1 VHHWIDVG
9 MSRKKSKLLRSNKT
23 APQPQKAE
31 EKFEWFEKW
40 GGPSLIVIVF
50 SVMAFWSWR
59 KWPDLL
65 VDFGQQLYI
74 PWQLAGGKLLYRDIV
89 ILHGPLSQ
97 YFNAF
102 WFKLF
107 GPSLTVLIFVNLAI
121 LAGITVV
128 LYKSVHRF
136 ADSLT
141 ATAVCLV
148 LLTLFG
154 FSQYVRVGNYNYVTP
169 YTHEATHGIAL
180 TAAMI
185 LALSHYLTRGGR
197 VAGALSGLCL
207 GLVLLTK
214 VEVALAALGVVLI
227 GFAMAR
233 FVGPPSAS
241 PKRDELVLFCGMALA
256 PALGF
261 YLYFLSY
268 LPAEQALH
276 SVGQGFFVL
285 SGEVTK
291 NVFYMRILG
300 LDKPADNLS
309 RMLIMFVGVVI
320 FILGAVTA
328 DVVSRRATRHTWL
341 TAIVLGLVFLL
352 ALYLEFDLL
361 PWLDI
366 PRVLPLTTSLALAV
380 FVALLLKHPRRMEL
394 WPALLPMVLW
404 TTFALGLLSKMV
416 LNVHLY
422 HYGFYLAMPAT
433 LVLVI
438 CLTYWIPTVLR
449 RTIGCGVVFRT
460 LALAILA
467 AASMYYLNRS
477 QRIYRLKNFAV
488 GKGGDTIFTYGP
500 KVHISGLVTS
510 LTLEWIQEKTSPEST
525 LVGLPEG
532 IMLNYLSR
540 RATTSP
546 YLNFMMGEMIVFG
559 EKRMVDDLKARPS
572 DYVILVDNDPSE
584 FGVGPFGTDPRYGQQ
599 IMDWV
604 KQHYT
609 PITLIGG
616 EPLQSRDF
624 GIKILKHNNP

>member
-1 VHHWIDVG
+1 
-9 MSRKKSKLLRSNKT
+9 MSRKKLKAPPSSKNAAQQPT
-23 APQPQKAE
+23 AWK
-31 EKFEWFEKW
+31 KFRWFEKW
-40 GGPSLIVIVF
+40 AGPCLIVIVF
-50 SVMAFWSWR
+50 LVMALWSWR

-74 PWQLAGGKLLYRDIV
+74 PWQLASGKLLYKDIV
-89 ILHGPLSQ
+89 ILHGPFSQ
-97 YFNAF
+97 YFNSF

-128 LYKSVHRF
+128 LYKTVRRS

-141 ATAVCLV
+141 ATTVCLV
-148 LLTLFG
+148 LLTMFG

-169 YTHEATHGIAL
+169 YTHESTHGVAL

-197 VAGALSGLCL
+197 VAAAVSGGCL
-207 GLVLLTK
+207 GLALLTK
-214 VEVALAALGVVLI
+214 VDVALAAVAVALL
-227 GFAMAR
+227 GFAIAR
-233 FVGPPSAS
+233 FLGPPSAS
-241 PKRDELVLFCGMALA
+241 PKRDGLVLFCVMAIA

-268 LPAEQALH
+268 LPAEGALRA
-276 SVGQGFFVL
+276 VGQEFFVPT
-285 SGEVTK
+285 GEVSK

-300 LDKPADNLS
+300 LDNPGHNIS
-309 RMLIMFVGVVI
+309 RMLAMFVGIVI
-320 FILGAVTA
+320 FVLGAATV
-328 DVVSRRATRHTWL
+328 DVVSRRVTRHTQL
-341 TAIVLGLVFLL
+341 ASIVLGSVFLL
-352 ALYLEFDLL
+352 ALYLAFDLL
-361 PWLDI
+361 PWLDF
-366 PRVLPLTTSLALAV
+366 PRALPLTTSIALAV
-380 FVALLLKHPRRMEL
+380 FVTLLLKHPRRKEL
-394 WPALLPMVLW
+394 WPGLLPMVLW
-404 TTFALGLLSKMV
+404 TIFALSLLSKMV

-438 CLTYWIPTVLR
+438 CLTYWIPELLR
-449 RTIGCGVVFRT
+449 GTMGCGIVFRT
-460 LALAILA
+460 LALVILA

-477 QRIYRLKNFAV
+477 QKIYRLKDFAV

-500 KVHISGLVTS
+500 KAHIAGLVTS
-510 LTLEWIQEKTSPEST
+510 LALEWIEEKTSPKVT
-525 LVGLPEG
+525 FVGLPEG

-546 YLNFMMGEMIVFG
+546 YLNFMMGEMIVLG
-559 EKRMVDDLKARPS
+559 ERRILDDLKARPS

-604 KQHYT
+604 NQHYT
-609 PITLIGG
+609 PVTVIGG
-616 EPLQSRDF
+616 EPFQRRDF

>member
-1 VHHWIDVG
+1 
-9 MSRKKSKLLRSNKT
+9 MSRKKSKPLRSNKGAT
-23 APQPQKAE
+23 QQQKAE
-31 EKFEWFEKW
+31 EKFKWFEKW
-40 GGPSLIVIVF
+40 AGPSLIVIVF

-65 VDFGQQLYI
+65 IDFGQQLYI
-74 PWQLAGGKLLYRDIV
+74 PWQLASGKLLHKDIV

-102 WFKLF
+102 WFRLF

-121 LAGITVV
+121 LACITVV
-128 LYKSVHRF
+128 LYKTVRRF

-141 ATAVCLV
+141 ATTVCLV

-169 YTHEATHGIAL
+169 YTHESTHGIAL

-185 LALSHYLTRGGR
+185 LALSHYLTRGGP
-197 VAGALSGLCL
+197 VAAAISGVCL
-207 GLVLLTK
+207 GLALLTK
-214 VEVALAALGVVLI
+214 VEVALAAVGVALL
-227 GFAMAR
+227 GFAIAR
-233 FVGPPSAS
+233 FLGPPSAS
-241 PKRDELVLFCGMALA
+241 PKKDGLVLFCGMALA
-256 PALGF
+256 PVLGF

-268 LPAEQALH
+268 LPAEQALRA
-276 SVGQGFFVL
+276 VGQGFFVL
-285 SGEVTK
+285 SGEAAK
-291 NVFYMRILG
+291 NVLYMRILG
-300 LDKPADNLS
+300 LDNPGDNLS
-309 RMLIMFVGVVI
+309 RMLTMFMGVVI
-320 FILGAVTA
+320 FILAAVTA
-328 DVVSRRATRHTWL
+328 DVVCRRATRHTRL
-341 TAIVLGLVFLL
+341 TAIVLGSVFLL

-361 PWLDI
+361 PWLNI
-366 PRVLPLTTSLALAV
+366 PRALPLTTSLALAV

-404 TTFALGLLSKMV
+404 TTFALGLLPKMA

-433 LVLVI
+433 LVLTI
-438 CLTYWIPTVLR
+438 CLIYWIPEVLKGR
-449 RTIGCGVVFRT
+449 LGCGVVFRS
-460 LALAILA
+460 LAFAILA

-477 QRIYRLKNFAV
+477 QKIYQLKNFAV

-500 KVHISGLVTS
+500 KVHISGLDTAQA
-510 LTLEWIQEKTSPEST
+510 LEWIEEKTSREAT
-525 LVGLPEG
+525 FVVLPEG

-540 RATTSP
+540 RTTTSP
-546 YLNFMMGEMIVFG
+546 YVNFMMGEMIVFG
-559 EKRMVDDLKARPS
+559 EKRIVDDLKARPS
-572 DYVILVDNDPSE
+572 DYVILVDSDPSE

-604 KQHYT
+604 NQHYT
-609 PITLIGG
+609 PIALVGG
-616 EPLQSRDF
+616 EPLRSRDF

>member
-1 VHHWIDVG
+1 

-40 GGPSLIVIVF
+40 AGPSLIVIVF

-128 LYKSVHRF
+128 LYKSVRRC

-185 LALSHYLTRGGR
+185 LALSHYLTRGGH
-197 VAGALSGLCL
+197 LSAAISGICL
-207 GLVLLTK
+207 GLALLTK
-214 VEVALAALGVVLI
+214 VEVALAAFAVVLI

-300 LDKPADNLS
+300 LDKPGDNLS
-309 RMLIMFVGVVI
+309 RMLIMFVGTVI

-404 TTFALGLLSKMV
+404 TTFALGLLFKMV

-477 QRIYRLKNFAV
+477 QKIYRLKNFAV

-510 LTLEWIQEKTSPEST
+510 LTLEWTQEKTSPEST
-525 LVGLPEG
+525 LIGLPEG

>member
-1 VHHWIDVG
+1 
-9 MSRKKSKLLRSNKT
+9 MSRKKSKALRSNKP
-23 APQPQKAE
+23 APQPQTGGG
-31 EKFEWFEKW
+31 KFEWVEKW
-40 GGPSLIVIVF
+40 AGPGLIVIVF
-50 SVMAFWSWR
+50 SVLAFWSWR

-74 PWQLAGGKLLYRDIV
+74 PWQLAGGKLLHKDIV

-107 GPSLTVLIFVNLAI
+107 GPSLTVLIFVNLTI
-121 LAGITVV
+121 LACITVV
-128 LYKSVHRF
+128 LYKSIRRF

-141 ATAVCLV
+141 ATTVCLV
-148 LLTLFG
+148 FLILFG

-169 YTHEATHGIAL
+169 YTHESTHGVAL

-197 VAGALSGLCL
+197 VAAAISGLCL
-207 GLVLLTK
+207 GLALLTK
-214 VEVALAALGVVLI
+214 VEVALAALAVALL
-227 GFAMAR
+227 GFVIAR
-233 FVGPPSAS
+233 FAGPPSAS
-241 PKRDELVLFCGMALA
+241 PKRDGLALFCGMVIA

-268 LPAEQALH
+268 LPAEGALRA
-276 SVGQGFFVL
+276 VGQGFFVP
-285 SGEVTK
+285 SGEVAK

-300 LDKPADNLS
+300 LDNAGHNLS
-309 RMLIMFVGVVI
+309 RMLAMFVAVFI
-320 FILGAVTA
+320 FVLIAVTA
-328 DVVSRRATRHTWL
+328 DVVSRRATRHTRL
-341 TAIVLGLVFLL
+341 AAVVLGLVFSL
-352 ALYLEFDLL
+352 ALYLAFDLL

-366 PRVLPLTTSLALAV
+366 PRALPLTTAIALAV
-380 FVALLLKHPRRMEL
+380 FVMLLLRHPRRIEL
-394 WPALLPMVLW
+394 WPVVLPMVLW
-404 TTFALGLLSKMV
+404 TTFALSLLFKMV

-438 CLTYWIPTVLR
+438 SLAYWIPEVLKG
-449 RTIGCGVVFRT
+449 TIGCGVVFRT
-460 LALAILA
+460 LALVVLA
-467 AASMYYLNRS
+467 AASIYYLNRS
-477 QRIYRLKNFAV
+477 QRIYRLKDFAV

-510 LTLEWIQEKTSPEST
+510 LALEWIEEKTPRQAT

-540 RATTSP
+540 RTTTSP

-559 EKRMVDDLKARPS
+559 EKRIVDDLKTRPS

-604 KQHYT
+604 NQHYT
-609 PITLIGG
+609 PVTLIGG
-616 EPLQSRDF
+616 EPLRSRDF
-624 GIKILKHNNP
+624 GIKILQHSNP

>member
-1 VHHWIDVG
+1 
-9 MSRKKSKLLRSNKT
+9 MSRRKPKTLRSNKPAT
-23 APQPQKAE
+23 QQQKARQ
-31 EKFEWFEKW
+31 KFEWFEKW
-40 GGPSLIVIVF
+40 AGPGLIVMVF
-50 SVMAFWSWR
+50 CVMAFWSWR

-65 VDFGQQLYI
+65 IDFGQQLYI
-74 PWQLAGGKLLYRDIV
+74 PWQLSSGKLLYKDIV
-89 ILHGPLSQ
+89 TLHGPLSQ

-107 GPSLTVLIFVNLAI
+107 GPSLTVLIFVNLTI
-121 LAGITVV
+121 LACITVV
-128 LYKSVHRF
+128 LYKSIRCF

-141 ATAVCLV
+141 ATTVCLV
-148 LLTLFG
+148 FLILFG

-169 YTHEATHGIAL
+169 YTHESTHGVAL

-185 LALSHYLTRGGR
+185 LALSHFLTRGGR
-197 VAGALSGLCL
+197 VAGAISGVSL

-214 VEVALAALGVVLI
+214 VEVALAAIAIVLI
-227 GFAMAR
+227 GLAMAR
-233 FVGPPSAS
+233 FVGPPNAS

-268 LPAEQALH
+268 LPAEGALH
-276 SVGQGFFVL
+276 AVGQGFFVP
-285 SGEVTK
+285 SGEVAK

-300 LDKPADNLS
+300 LDNAGHNLS
-309 RMLIMFVGVVI
+309 RMLTMFVAVFI
-320 FILGAVTA
+320 FVLIAVTA
-328 DVVSRRATRHTWL
+328 DVVSRRATRHTRL
-341 TAIVLGLVFLL
+341 AAVVLGLVFSL
-352 ALYLEFDLL
+352 ALYLAFDLL

-366 PRVLPLTTSLALAV
+366 PRALPLTTAIALAV
-380 FVALLLKHPRRMEL
+380 FVTLLLKHPRRMEL

-404 TTFALGLLSKMV
+404 TTFALSLLSKMV

-438 CLTYWIPTVLR
+438 SLTYWIPEVLKG
-449 RTIGCGVVFRT
+449 TMGCGVVFRT
-460 LALAILA
+460 LALVVLA

-477 QRIYRLKNFAV
+477 QKIYRLKDFAV

-510 LTLEWIQEKTSPEST
+510 LALEWIEEKTSREAT
-525 LVGLPEG
+525 FVGLPEG

-540 RATTSP
+540 RTTTSP

-559 EKRMVDDLKARPS
+559 EKRILDDLKTRPS

-604 KQHYT
+604 NQYYT
-609 PITLIGG
+609 PVTLIGG
-616 EPLQSRDF
+616 EPLRSRDF
-624 GIKILKHNNP
+624 GIKILQHNNP

>member
-1 VHHWIDVG
+1 
-9 MSRKKSKLLRSNKT
+9 MSRKKSKPLRSNKRAT
-23 APQPQKAE
+23 EPPKAQR
-31 EKFEWFEKW
+31 KFEWFEKW
-40 GGPSLIVIVF
+40 AGPSLIVIVF
-50 SVMAFWSWR
+50 CALAFWSWR

-74 PWQLAGGKLLYRDIV
+74 PWQLASGKLLYKDIV

-121 LAGITVV
+121 LAGIAVV
-128 LYKSVHRF
+128 LYKSVRRF

-141 ATAVCLV
+141 ATVVCLV

-169 YTHEATHGIAL
+169 YTQETTHGVAL

-197 VAGALSGLCL
+197 VAGAVSGFCF
-207 GLVLLTK
+207 GLALLTK
-214 VEVALAALGVVLI
+214 VEVAVAAVAVVLI

-241 PKRDELVLFCGMALA
+241 PKRDGFVLFCGMALA

-261 YLYFLSY
+261 YLYFLSH
-268 LPAEQALH
+268 LPVAQALH
-276 SVGQGFFVL
+276 AVGQGFFIP
-285 SGEVTK
+285 SSEVAK
-291 NVFYMRILG
+291 NVFFMRILG
-300 LDKPADNLS
+300 LDNPGDNLS
-309 RMLIMFVGVVI
+309 RMLIMFVGVVV
-320 FILGAVTA
+320 FVLFAVTA
-328 DVVSRRATRHTWL
+328 DVVSRKVTKNSRLA
-341 TAIVLGLVFLL
+341 AIVLGSVFLL
-352 ALYLEFDLL
+352 ALYLEVDLL

-366 PRVLPLTTSLALAV
+366 PRALPLTTSLALAV
-380 FVALLLKHPRRMEL
+380 FVALLVKHPRRMEL

-404 TTFALGLLSKMV
+404 TTFALSLLSKMA
-416 LNVHLY
+416 LNVHIY

-438 CLTYWIPTVLR
+438 CLTYWIPEVLR
-449 RTIGCGVVFRT
+449 RTWGCGVVFRT

-467 AASMYYLNRS
+467 AASLYYLNRS
-477 QRIYRLKNFAV
+477 HKLYRLKDFAV

-500 KVHISGLVTS
+500 KLQTAGLVTS
-510 LTLEWIQEKTSPEST
+510 LTLQWIEEKTSPEAT
-525 LVGLPEG
+525 FVGLPEG

-540 RATTSP
+540 RTTTSS
-546 YLNFMMGEMIVFG
+546 YVNFTVGETIVFG
-559 EKRMVDDLKARPS
+559 EKRFFDNLKARPP
-572 DYVILVDNDPSE
+572 DYVILVDKDTSE
-584 FGVGPFGTDPRYGQQ
+584 FGIGPFGADPRYGQQ

-604 KQHYT
+604 NQHYT
-609 PITLIGG
+609 PVALFGD
-616 EPLQSRDF
+616 EPLQGRDF

>member
-1 VHHWIDVG
+1 
-9 MSRKKSKLLRSNKT
+9 MSRKKSKALRSNKP
-23 APQPQKAE
+23 APRLQKGGG
-31 EKFEWFEKW
+31 KFEWVAKW
-40 GGPSLIVIVF
+40 AGPSLIVIVF
-50 SVMAFWSWR
+50 CVMTFWSWR

-128 LYKSVHRF
+128 LYKTIRRF

-141 ATAVCLV
+141 ATTVCLV
-148 LLTLFG
+148 FLILFG

-169 YTHEATHGIAL
+169 YTHESTHGVAL

-185 LALSHYLTRGGR
+185 LALSHFLTRGGR
-197 VAGALSGLCL
+197 VVAAVSGVSL

-214 VEVALAALGVVLI
+214 VEVALAAIAVVLI
-227 GFAMAR
+227 GLAMAR
-233 FVGPPSAS
+233 FAGPPNAS

-268 LPAEQALH
+268 LPAEGALH
-276 SVGQGFFVL
+276 AVGQGFFVP
-285 SGEVTK
+285 SGEVAK

-300 LDKPADNLS
+300 LDNAGHNLS
-309 RMLIMFVGVVI
+309 RMLTMFVAVFI
-320 FILGAVTA
+320 FVLIAVTA
-328 DVVSRRATRHTWL
+328 DVVSRRATRHTRL
-341 TAIVLGLVFLL
+341 AVVVLGLVFSL
-352 ALYLEFDLL
+352 ALYLAFDLL

-366 PRVLPLTTSLALAV
+366 PRALPLTTAIALAV
-380 FVALLLKHPRRMEL
+380 FVTLLLKHPRRMEL

-404 TTFALGLLSKMV
+404 TTFALSLLSKMV

-438 CLTYWIPTVLR
+438 SLTYWIPEVLKG
-449 RTIGCGVVFRT
+449 TMGCGVVFRT
-460 LALAILA
+460 LALVVLA

-477 QRIYRLKNFAV
+477 QKIYRLKDFAV

-510 LTLEWIQEKTSPEST
+510 LALEWIEEKTSREAT
-525 LVGLPEG
+525 FVGLPEG

-540 RATTSP
+540 RTTTSP

-559 EKRMVDDLKARPS
+559 EKRILDDLKTRPS

-584 FGVGPFGTDPRYGQQ
+584 FGVGRFGTDPRYGQQ

-604 KQHYT
+604 NQYYT
-609 PITLIGG
+609 PVTLIGG
-616 EPLQSRDF
+616 EPLRSRDF
-624 GIKILKHNNP
+624 GIKILQHNNP